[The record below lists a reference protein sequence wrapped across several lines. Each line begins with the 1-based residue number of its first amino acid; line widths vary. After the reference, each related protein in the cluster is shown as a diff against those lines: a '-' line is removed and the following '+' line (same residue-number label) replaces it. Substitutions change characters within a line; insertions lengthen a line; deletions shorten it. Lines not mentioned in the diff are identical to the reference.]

1 MHVFRK
7 RLCFLLGAVLVLLL
21 ASFTYHRLALQRE
34 KASLNPMGQMVS
46 VNGHDMSVF
55 VKGNGPQTLVFLSGA
70 GTASPILDFK
80 DLYDGLSKQYKIVV
94 VERAGYGYSE
104 DTSKSRDVSEVLSET
119 RQALAKAHVSGPYII
134 LSHSMASL
142 ETLLWQEKYPSE
154 IQAVIGL
161 DWALPESYAHLK
173 MHSQI
178 LRMARLGSQLGLLR
192 YIPSRLYVPN
202 ENLSSRDRRL
212 YQRIAYRQI
221 LSQAMLNE
229 SLSVKGNAK
238 KVDAKINSQIPT
250 LLLVSNGEGTS
261 FSKEEWRNYAARF
274 AKDQK
279 NIELT
284 FYDAPHYL
292 YHYQTKEVVA
302 KIEDFIKGT
311 TDYTNL
317 CY

>member
-1 MHVFRK
+1 
-7 RLCFLLGAVLVLLL
+7 
-21 ASFTYHRLALQRE
+21 S
-34 KASLNPMGQMVS
+34 
-46 VNGHDMSVF
+46 
-55 VKGNGPQTLVFLSGA
+55 
-70 GTASPILDFK
+70 
-80 DLYDGLSKQYKIVV
+80 
-94 VERAGYGYSE
+94 GYGYSE
-104 DTSKSRDVSEVLSET
+104 GTSKSRDVSEVLSET
-119 RQALAKAHVSGPYII
+119 RQAIAKVHVSGPYII

-154 IQAVIGL
+154 VKAIIGL
-161 DWALPESYAHLK
+161 DWALPESYSHLK
-173 MHSQI
+173 MHPQI
-178 LRMARLGSQLGLLR
+178 LRMARWGSQLGLLR
-192 YIPSRLYVPN
+192 YLPSRLYVPN
-202 ENLSSRDRRL
+202 DNLSSSECRL

-238 KVDAKINSQIPT
+238 KVDAKINSQIST

-302 KIEDFIKGT
+302 KIEDFIEGT
-311 TDYTNL
+311 TD
-317 CY
+317 

>member
-1 MHVFRK
+1 MHVFMK
-7 RLCFLLGAVLVLLL
+7 RLLFLMGAVLVLLL
-21 ASFTYHRLALQRE
+21 ASFIYHRLALQRE

-119 RQALAKAHVSGPYII
+119 RQALAKAQVSGPYII

-161 DWALPESYAHLK
+161 DWALPESYSQLR
-173 MHSQI
+173 MHPQI

-202 ENLSSRDRRL
+202 ENLSSSDRRL

-302 KIEDFIKGT
+302 KIEEFIKGT
-311 TDYTNL
+311 TD
-317 CY
+317 

>member
-1 MHVFRK
+1 MHVFMK
-7 RLCFLLGAVLVLLL
+7 RLLFLMGAVLVLLL

-34 KASLNPMGQMVS
+34 KASLNPIGQMVS

-55 VKGNGPQTLVFLSGA
+55 MKGNGPQTLVFLSGA

-119 RQALAKAHVSGPYII
+119 RQALAKAQVSGPYII

-154 IQAVIGL
+154 IKAIIGL
-161 DWALPESYAHLK
+161 DWALPECYSQLR

-202 ENLSSRDRRL
+202 ENLSSSDRRL

-302 KIEDFIKGT
+302 KIEDFIEGT
-311 TDYTNL
+311 TD
-317 CY
+317 

>member
-1 MHVFRK
+1 MHVFMK
-7 RLCFLLGAVLVLLL
+7 RLLFLMGAVLVLLL
-21 ASFTYHRLALQRE
+21 ASFIYHRLALQRE
-34 KASLNPMGQMVS
+34 KASLNPIGQMVS

-104 DTSKSRDVSEVLSET
+104 DTSKSRDVYEVLSET

-154 IQAVIGL
+154 IQAIIGL
-161 DWALPESYAHLK
+161 DWALPESYSQLR

-202 ENLSSRDRRL
+202 ENLSSSDRRL

-261 FSKEEWRNYAARF
+261 FSKEEWRNYATRF

-311 TDYTNL
+311 TD
-317 CY
+317 

>member
-7 RLCFLLGAVLVLLL
+7 RLLFLLGAVLVLLL

-34 KASLNPMGQMVS
+34 KVSLNPMGQMVS
-46 VNGHDMSVF
+46 VNGHEMSIF
-55 VKGNGPQTLVFLSGA
+55 VKGEGPQTLVFLSGA

-119 RQALAKAHVSGPYII
+119 RQALAKAQVSGPYII

-142 ETLLWQEKYPSE
+142 ETILWQEKYPSE
-154 IQAVIGL
+154 IKAIIGL

-173 MHSQI
+173 MHPQI

-202 ENLSSRDRRL
+202 ENLSSSDRRL

-229 SLSVKGNAK
+229 SLSVNENAK

-311 TDYTNL
+311 TD
-317 CY
+317 

>member
-1 MHVFRK
+1 MHVFMK
-7 RLCFLLGAVLVLLL
+7 RLLFLMGAVLVLLL
-21 ASFTYHRLALQRE
+21 ASFIYHRLALQRE

-80 DLYDGLSKQYKIVV
+80 DLYDGLSKKYKIVV

-119 RQALAKAHVSGPYII
+119 RQALAKAQVSGPYII

-161 DWALPESYAHLK
+161 DWALPESYSQLR

-178 LRMARLGSQLGLLR
+178 LRMARLGSRLGLLR

-202 ENLSSRDRRL
+202 ENLSSSDRRL

-274 AKDQK
+274 AKDQE

-311 TDYTNL
+311 TD
-317 CY
+317 

>member
-1 MHVFRK
+1 MHVFMK
-7 RLCFLLGAVLVLLL
+7 RLLFLLGAVLLLL
-21 ASFTYHRLALQRE
+21 LSSFTYHRLALQRE
-34 KASLNPMGQMVS
+34 KASLKPMGQMVS

-55 VKGNGPQTLVFLSGA
+55 VKGEGPQTLVFLSGA

-104 DTSKSRDVSEVLSET
+104 DTSESRGVSEVLSET

-154 IQAVIGL
+154 VKAIIGL

-173 MHSQI
+173 MHPQI
-178 LRMARLGSQLGLLR
+178 LRMSRWGSQLGLLR
-192 YIPSRLYVPN
+192 YLPSRLYVPN
-202 ENLSSRDRRL
+202 ENLSSSDRRL

-279 NIELT
+279 NIEVT
-284 FYDAPHYL
+284 FYDSPHYL
-292 YHYQTKEVVA
+292 YHYQTKEVAA
-302 KIEDFIKGT
+302 KIEEFIKET
-311 TDYTNL
+311 ID
-317 CY
+317 

>member
-1 MHVFRK
+1 MHVFMK
-7 RLCFLLGAVLVLLL
+7 RLLFLMGAVLVLLL
-21 ASFTYHRLALQRE
+21 TSFIYHRLAFQRE

-55 VKGNGPQTLVFLSGA
+55 VKGNSPQTLVFLSGA

-161 DWALPESYAHLK
+161 DWALPESYSQLR
-173 MHSQI
+173 MNSQI

-202 ENLSSRDRRL
+202 ENLSSSDRRL

-238 KVDAKINSQIPT
+238 KVDAKINSQIST

-292 YHYQTKEVVA
+292 YHYRTKEVVA

-311 TDYTNL
+311 TD
-317 CY
+317 

>member
-1 MHVFRK
+1 MHVFMK

-46 VNGHDMSVF
+46 VNGRDMSVF

-154 IQAVIGL
+154 IQAIIGL
-161 DWALPESYAHLK
+161 DWALPESYSQLR

-202 ENLSSRDRRL
+202 ENLSSSDRRL

-238 KVDAKINSQIPT
+238 KVDAKIDSQIPT

-274 AKDQK
+274 AKDQE

-311 TDYTNL
+311 TD
-317 CY
+317 

>member
-1 MHVFRK
+1 MHVFMK
-7 RLCFLLGAVLVLLL
+7 RLLFLMGAVLVLLL
-21 ASFTYHRLALQRE
+21 ASFIYHGLALQRE
-34 KASLNPMGQMVS
+34 KTSLNPMGQMVS

-119 RQALAKAHVSGPYII
+119 RQALAKAQVSGPYII

-154 IQAVIGL
+154 IKAIIGL

-173 MHSQI
+173 MPSQI

-192 YIPSRLYVPN
+192 YIPSRLYEPN
-202 ENLSSRDRRL
+202 ENLSSSDRRL

-311 TDYTNL
+311 TD
-317 CY
+317 

>member
-1 MHVFRK
+1 MHVFMK
-7 RLCFLLGAVLVLLL
+7 RLLFLMGAVLVLLL
-21 ASFTYHRLALQRE
+21 ASFIYHRLALQRE

-104 DTSKSRDVSEVLSET
+104 DTSKFRDVSEVLSET
-119 RQALAKAHVSGPYII
+119 RQALAKAQVSGPYII

-161 DWALPESYAHLK
+161 DWALPESYSQLR

-202 ENLSSRDRRL
+202 ENLSSSDRRL

-238 KVDAKINSQIPT
+238 KVDAKIDSQIPT

-311 TDYTNL
+311 TD
-317 CY
+317 

>member
-7 RLCFLLGAVLVLLL
+7 RLLFLLGAVLVLLL

-34 KASLNPMGQMVS
+34 KVSLKPMGQMVS
-46 VNGHDMSVF
+46 VNGHDMSIF
-55 VKGNGPQTLVFLSGA
+55 VKGEGAQILVFLSGA

-154 IQAVIGL
+154 IQAIIGL
-161 DWALPESYAHLK
+161 DWALPESYSQLR

-202 ENLSSRDRRL
+202 ENLSSSDRRL

-238 KVDAKINSQIPT
+238 KVDAKINSQIST

-261 FSKEEWRNYAARF
+261 FSKEEWRNYATRF
-274 AKDQK
+274 AKDQE

-292 YHYQTKEVVA
+292 YHYHTKEVVA

-311 TDYTNL
+311 TD
-317 CY
+317 

>member
-1 MHVFRK
+1 MHVFIK

-161 DWALPESYAHLK
+161 DWALPESYSQLR

-202 ENLSSRDRRL
+202 ENLSSSDRRL

-261 FSKEEWRNYAARF
+261 FSKEEWRNYATRF

-311 TDYTNL
+311 TD
-317 CY
+317 

>member
-1 MHVFRK
+1 MHVFMK
-7 RLCFLLGAVLVLLL
+7 RLLFLMGAVLVLLL
-21 ASFTYHRLALQRE
+21 ASFIYHRLALQRE

-104 DTSKSRDVSEVLSET
+104 DTSKSRDVSEILSET

-154 IQAVIGL
+154 IQAIIGL
-161 DWALPESYAHLK
+161 DWALPESYSQLR

-202 ENLSSRDRRL
+202 ENLSSSDRRL

-229 SLSVKGNAK
+229 SLSVKENAK
-238 KVDAKINSQIPT
+238 KVDAKINSQIST

-292 YHYQTKEVVA
+292 YHYRTKEVVA
-302 KIEDFIKGT
+302 KIEDFIKGA
-311 TDYTNL
+311 TD
-317 CY
+317 

>member
-7 RLCFLLGAVLVLLL
+7 RLLFLLGAVLVFVL

-34 KASLNPMGQMVS
+34 KASLKPMGQMVS

-55 VKGNGPQTLVFLSGA
+55 VKGEGPQTLVFLSGA

-119 RQALAKAHVSGPYII
+119 RQALARAHVSGPYII

-142 ETLLWQEKYPSE
+142 ETLLWQKKYPSE
-154 IQAVIGL
+154 VKAIIGL
-161 DWALPESYAHLK
+161 DWALPESYAHLTI
-173 MHSQI
+173 HPQI
-178 LRMARLGSQLGLLR
+178 LRMARWGSQLGLLR
-192 YIPSRLYVPN
+192 YLPSRLYVPN
-202 ENLSSRDRRL
+202 ENLSSSDRRL

-229 SLSVKGNAK
+229 SLSVKENAK
-238 KVDAKINSQIPT
+238 KVDAKIDSQIPT

-302 KIEDFIKGT
+302 KIEDFIKET
-311 TDYTNL
+311 TD
-317 CY
+317 

>member
-1 MHVFRK
+1 MHVFMK
-7 RLCFLLGAVLVLLL
+7 KLLFLMGAVLVLLL
-21 ASFTYHRLALQRE
+21 ASFIYHRLALQRE

-154 IQAVIGL
+154 IQAIIGL
-161 DWALPESYAHLK
+161 DWALPESYSHLR

-202 ENLSSRDRRL
+202 ENLSSSDRRL

-238 KVDAKINSQIPT
+238 KVDAKIDSQIPT

-311 TDYTNL
+311 TD
-317 CY
+317 

>member
-7 RLCFLLGAVLVLLL
+7 RLLFLLGAVLLLL
-21 ASFTYHRLALQRE
+21 LSSFTYHRLSLQRE

-55 VKGNGPQTLVFLSGA
+55 VKGEGPQTLVFLSGA

-119 RQALAKAHVSGPYII
+119 RQALAKAQVSGPYII

-161 DWALPESYAHLK
+161 DWSLPESYSQLR

-202 ENLSSRDRRL
+202 ENLSSSDRRL

-229 SLSVKGNAK
+229 SLSVEENAK

-311 TDYTNL
+311 TD
-317 CY
+317 

>member
-1 MHVFRK
+1 MHVFMK
-7 RLCFLLGAVLVLLL
+7 RLLFLMGAVLVLLL
-21 ASFTYHRLALQRE
+21 ASFIYHRLALQRE

-154 IQAVIGL
+154 IQAIIGL
-161 DWALPESYAHLK
+161 DWALPESYSQLR

-192 YIPSRLYVPN
+192 YIPSRLYEPN
-202 ENLSSRDRRL
+202 ENLSSSDRRL

-229 SLSVKGNAK
+229 SLSVKENAK

-311 TDYTNL
+311 TD
-317 CY
+317 

>member
-1 MHVFRK
+1 MFSMK
-7 RLCFLLGAVLVLLL
+7 RLLFLMGAVLVLLL

-154 IQAVIGL
+154 IQAIIGL
-161 DWALPESYAHLK
+161 DWALPESYSQLR

-202 ENLSSRDRRL
+202 ENLSSSDRRL

-238 KVDAKINSQIPT
+238 KVDAKIDSQIPT

-261 FSKEEWRNYAARF
+261 FSQEEWRHYATRF

-302 KIEDFIKGT
+302 KIEDFIEGT
-311 TDYTNL
+311 TD
-317 CY
+317 

>member
-1 MHVFRK
+1 MHVFMK
-7 RLCFLLGAVLVLLL
+7 RLLFLMGAVLVLLL
-21 ASFTYHRLALQRE
+21 ASFIYHRLALQRE

-119 RQALAKAHVSGPYII
+119 RQALAKAQVSGPYII

-154 IQAVIGL
+154 IKAIIGL
-161 DWALPESYAHLK
+161 DWALPESYSQLR

-202 ENLSSRDRRL
+202 ENLSSSDRRL

-279 NIELT
+279 KIELT

-311 TDYTNL
+311 TD
-317 CY
+317 

>member
-1 MHVFRK
+1 MHVFMK
-7 RLCFLLGAVLVLLL
+7 RLLFLMGAVLVLLL

-161 DWALPESYAHLK
+161 DWALPESYSQLR

-202 ENLSSRDRRL
+202 ENLSSSDRRL

-238 KVDAKINSQIPT
+238 KVDAKIDSQIPT

-311 TDYTNL
+311 TD
-317 CY
+317 

>member
-1 MHVFRK
+1 MHVFMK
-7 RLCFLLGAVLVLLL
+7 RLLFLVGAVLVLLL

-34 KASLNPMGQMVS
+34 KASLKPMGQMVS
-46 VNGHDMSVF
+46 VNGHDMSIF

-70 GTASPILDFK
+70 STASPILDFK

-94 VERAGYGYSE
+94 VERGGYGYSE

-161 DWALPESYAHLK
+161 DWALPESYSQLR
-173 MHSQI
+173 MNSQI

-202 ENLSSRDRRL
+202 ENLSSSDRRL

-261 FSKEEWRNYAARF
+261 FSKEEWRHYATRF

-311 TDYTNL
+311 TD
-317 CY
+317 

>member
-1 MHVFRK
+1 MHVFMK
-7 RLCFLLGAVLVLLL
+7 RLLFLMGAVLVLLL
-21 ASFTYHRLALQRE
+21 VSFIYHRLDLQRE
-34 KASLNPMGQMVS
+34 KASLNPVGQMVS

-80 DLYDGLSKQYKIVV
+80 DLYDELSKQYKIVV

-161 DWALPESYAHLK
+161 DWALPESYSQLR

-202 ENLSSRDRRL
+202 ENLSSSDRRL

-302 KIEDFIKGT
+302 KIEDFIEGT
-311 TDYTNL
+311 TD
-317 CY
+317 

>member
-7 RLCFLLGAVLVLLL
+7 RLLFLLGAVLLLL
-21 ASFTYHRLALQRE
+21 LSSFTYHRLSLQRE
-34 KASLNPMGQMVS
+34 KASLNPMRQMVS

-55 VKGNGPQTLVFLSGA
+55 VKGEGPQTLVFLSGA

-119 RQALAKAHVSGPYII
+119 RQALAKAQVSGPYII

-161 DWALPESYAHLK
+161 DWSLPESYSQLR

-202 ENLSSRDRRL
+202 ENLSSSDRRL

-229 SLSVKGNAK
+229 SLSVEENAK

-302 KIEDFIKGT
+302 KIEEFIKGT
-311 TDYTNL
+311 TD
-317 CY
+317 

>member
-1 MHVFRK
+1 MHVFMK
-7 RLCFLLGAVLVLLL
+7 RLLFLMGAVLVLLL
-21 ASFTYHRLALQRE
+21 ASFIYHRLALQRE

-119 RQALAKAHVSGPYII
+119 RQALAKAQVSGPYII

-154 IQAVIGL
+154 IKAIIGL
-161 DWALPESYAHLK
+161 DWALPESYSQLR

-202 ENLSSRDRRL
+202 ENLSSSDRRL

-229 SLSVKGNAK
+229 SLSVKENAK
-238 KVDAKINSQIPT
+238 KVDDKIDSQIPT

-279 NIELT
+279 NIEVT

-292 YHYQTKEVVA
+292 YHYQTKEVVD

-311 TDYTNL
+311 TD
-317 CY
+317 

>member
-1 MHVFRK
+1 MHVFMK
-7 RLCFLLGAVLVLLL
+7 KLLFLMGAVLVLLL
-21 ASFTYHRLALQRE
+21 ASFIYHRLALQRE

-154 IQAVIGL
+154 IQAIIGL
-161 DWALPESYAHLK
+161 DWALPESYSHLR

-202 ENLSSRDRRL
+202 ENLSSSDRRL

-238 KVDAKINSQIPT
+238 KVDAKIDSQIPT

-274 AKDQK
+274 AKEQK

-302 KIEDFIKGT
+302 KIEDFIEGT
-311 TDYTNL
+311 TD
-317 CY
+317 

>member
-1 MHVFRK
+1 MHVFMK
-7 RLCFLLGAVLVLLL
+7 RLLFLMGAVLVLLL
-21 ASFTYHRLALQRE
+21 VSFIYHRLALQRE

-94 VERAGYGYSE
+94 VERSGYGYSE
-104 DTSKSRDVSEVLSET
+104 GTSKSRDVSEVLSET
-119 RQALAKAHVSGPYII
+119 RQAIAKVHVSGPYII

-154 IQAVIGL
+154 IKAIIGL
-161 DWALPESYAHLK
+161 DWALPESYYQIK
-173 MHSQI
+173 MHPQMLS
-178 LRMARLGSQLGLLR
+178 MARWGSQLGLLR
-192 YIPSRLYVPN
+192 YLPSRLYMPN
-202 ENLSSRDRRL
+202 ENLSSSDRRL

-229 SLSVKGNAK
+229 SLSVKENAK

-261 FSKEEWRNYAARF
+261 FSQEEWRHYATRF

-292 YHYQTKEVVA
+292 YHYQTTEVVA

-311 TDYTNL
+311 TD
-317 CY
+317 

>member
-7 RLCFLLGAVLVLLL
+7 RLLFLLGAVLLLL
-21 ASFTYHRLALQRE
+21 LSSFTYHRLSLQRE

-55 VKGNGPQTLVFLSGA
+55 VKGEGPQTLVFLSGA

-80 DLYDGLSKQYKIVV
+80 DLYDGFSKQYKIVV
-94 VERAGYGYSE
+94 VERGGYGYSE

-142 ETLLWQEKYPSE
+142 ESLLWQEKYPSE
-154 IQAVIGL
+154 VKAIIGL
-161 DWALPESYAHLK
+161 DWALPESYAHLTI
-173 MHSQI
+173 HPQI
-178 LRMARLGSQLGLLR
+178 LRMARWGSQLGLLR
-192 YIPSRLYVPN
+192 YLPSRLYVPN
-202 ENLSSRDRRL
+202 ANLSSSDRRL

-221 LSQAMLNE
+221 LSKAMLNE
-229 SLSVKGNAK
+229 SLSVKENAK
-238 KVDAKINSQIPT
+238 KVDAKIDSQIPT

-311 TDYTNL
+311 TD
-317 CY
+317 

>member
-1 MHVFRK
+1 MHVFMK
-7 RLCFLLGAVLVLLL
+7 RLLFLMGAVLVLLL
-21 ASFTYHRLALQRE
+21 ASFIYHRLALQRE

-70 GTASPILDFK
+70 GTASPILEFK
-80 DLYDGLSKQYKIVV
+80 DLYDGLSKKYKIVV

-119 RQALAKAHVSGPYII
+119 RQALAKAQVSGPYII

-173 MHSQI
+173 MHPQI

-202 ENLSSRDRRL
+202 ENLSSSDRRL

-250 LLLVSNGEGTS
+250 LLLVSNGEDTS

-311 TDYTNL
+311 TD
-317 CY
+317 

>member
-1 MHVFRK
+1 MHVFMK
-7 RLCFLLGAVLVLLL
+7 RLLFLMGAVLVLLL
-21 ASFTYHRLALQRE
+21 ASFIYHRLALQRE

-261 FSKEEWRNYAARF
+261 FSKEEWRNYATRF

-311 TDYTNL
+311 TD
-317 CY
+317 